1 MAHRGLTNADPDCSP
16 RDAPLP
22 EEGIEMNKQI
32 QVDMTKIDGVNAHY
46 RSHRFDR

>member
-1 MAHRGLTNADPDCSP
+1 VAHRGLANPDPDRGP

-22 EEGIEMNKQI
+22 EQGIEMNKQI
-32 QVDMTKIDGVNAHY
+32 QVDTTKIDSINAHY